1 MLSPS
6 LQLGL
11 FEAGLEVS
19 PRLQRSMLGMLP
31 VSPQLELLCT
41 HLTSAHISSSAH
53 TQLPRAVSSQGPNS

>member
-41 HLTSAHISSSAH
+41 HLTSAHISSAH